1 MRKKLW
7 VLAAALL
14 ACLVVLCACDTKG
27 NPLPQGME
35 ESAVLDQGR
44 SVMELLNQGNWQA
57 VYDQMR
63 SDAKET
69 TSPEGIES
77 YMNSAVEK
85 AGTFEK
91 EEEGMAT
98 GQKLDSGEEYATA
111 VFYCKHSKKDVVY
124 RIAFDTDM
132 VMIGLEIKTK

>member
-1 MRKKLW
+1 MKKKLW

-14 ACLVVLCACDTKG
+14 VCLVVLCACDTKG

-35 ESAVLDQGR
+35 ESKVLDQGR
-44 SVMELLNQGNWQA
+44 SVMELLNQGGWQEI
-57 VYDQMR
+57 YDQMR
-63 SDAKET
+63 ADAQET
-69 TSPEGIES
+69 TSPDGIES

-91 EEEGMAT
+91 EEDSMAT

-111 VFYCKHSKKDVVY
+111 VFYCKHTEKDVVY
-124 RIAFDTDM
+124 RIAFDADM

>member
-1 MRKKLW
+1 MKKKLW

-14 ACLVVLCACDTKG
+14 ACVVVLCACNVKG

-35 ESAVLDQGR
+35 ESVVLDQGR
-44 SVMELLNQGNWQA
+44 KVMELLNQGDWQA

-63 SDAKET
+63 SDAKAT
-69 TSPEGIES
+69 TSPDGIES
-77 YMNSAVEK
+77 YMNSALEK
-85 AGTFEK
+85 AGAFEK
-91 EEEGMAT
+91 EDGSLAT

-111 VFYCKHSKKDVVY
+111 VFYCKHAETDVVY

>member
-1 MRKKLW
+1 MKKKLW
-7 VLAAALL
+7 ALAAALL
-14 ACLVVLCACDTKG
+14 ACLVVLCACKG

-35 ESAVLDQGR
+35 EDKVLQQGR
-44 SVMELLNQGNWQA
+44 SVMELLNQDDWQA
-57 VYDQMR
+57 VYDQLR

-69 TSPEGIES
+69 TSPENIES

-91 EEEGMAT
+91 EEDSMAT

-111 VFYCKHSKKDVVY
+111 VFYCKHSEKDVVY

-132 VMIGLEIKTK
+132 VLIGLEIQTK

>member
-1 MRKKLW
+1 MKKKLW
-7 VLAAALL
+7 ALAAALL
-14 ACLVVLCACDTKG
+14 ACLVVLCACKG

-35 ESAVLDQGR
+35 EDKVLQQGR
-44 SVMELLNQGNWQA
+44 SVMELLNQGDWQA
-57 VYDQMR
+57 VYDQLR
-63 SDAKET
+63 SDAKES
-69 TSPEGIES
+69 TSPENIES

-91 EEEGMAT
+91 EEDSMAT

-111 VFYCKHSKKDVVY
+111 VFYCKHSEKDVVY

-132 VMIGLEIKTK
+132 VLMGLEIQTK